1 MLSQEISPL
10 AQNMHNLPLSF
21 FRAFVTGKKNDTS
34 VALVWAVKFIP
45 FPSLLQLLVKLKN
58 SARLLIL
65 WQGSLQEFLVNSP
78 SHVAPNAPGYLF
90 ISASL
95 SCLFGFPM
103 STGLQVSLCCLPVLS
118 YFLGSCPLC
127 FTLASGSSSV

>member
-21 FRAFVTGKKNDTS
+21 LRAFVTGKKNDTS

-78 SHVAPNAPGYLF
+78 SHVASNAPGYLF

-103 STGLQVSLCCLPVLS
+103 STGLQVSFHYQLVISHYP
-118 YFLGSCPLC
+118 GSHPLC
-127 FTLASGSSSV
+127 FS